1 MCIGYHRSMTSR
13 ASSRTPESSAS
24 NKRTK
29 KSAFVNHEAAVA
41 FLDNRIN
48 VERINPSKIKSSVW
62 KLDRMHAML
71 EVLGRPQDQLDIV
84 HIAGSKG
91 KGSVCHMLESTLEAC
106 GYTTGLFTSP
116 HLIDV
121 RERVRIGAESIT
133 ESAFD
138 LALELCKDAAAAVS
152 SKHGEATYFELLT
165 AIAFVV
171 FADQAVD
178 VVILETGIGGELDC
192 TNVVKPMICG
202 LTSIQLEH
210 TQVLG
215 DTLGAIA
222 RQKAGIMKP
231 GVLAIS
237 VKQEDEVTEVFE
249 KHAQEVGAELQ
260 TLGREIEFSSRF
272 QSGSSSGPRG
282 LVCVGAE
289 RKGFEHIAVP
299 LLGMHQT
306 ENCGL
311 VLAILLELRERG
323 FDICERSIASGLKH
337 MNRHGR
343 LECVCEQPRIYI
355 DGAHTPESVRQTL
368 VAVGA
373 HLDYDSLIIIFGCAS
388 DKDISG
394 MFDELDRGADK
405 IVFTQATGNPRAVGF
420 KELHDR
426 FSEHHRVMCS
436 SRPSVKE
443 AINEAAMAATGNDL
457 ILLLGS
463 FYIAG
468 EAKVLFEERKAKRS
482 V

>member
-1 MCIGYHRSMTSR
+1 M
-13 ASSRTPESSAS
+13 
-24 NKRTK
+24 
-29 KSAFVNHEAAVA
+29 A
-41 FLDNRIN
+41 FLNARVN
-48 VERINPSKIKSSVW
+48 VERTNPKKIQPSVW

-71 EVLGRPQDQLDIV
+71 EALGRPHDQLDIV

-91 KGSVCHMLESTLEAC
+91 KGSVCHMLESSLEAC

-121 RERVRIGAESIT
+121 RERVRIGAESIS

-138 LALELCKDAAAAVS
+138 LALEQCKDAAGAVS
-152 SKHGEATYFELLT
+152 AKHGEATYFELLT

-171 FADQAVD
+171 FAQEAVD

-202 LTSIQLEH
+202 LTTIQLEH
-210 TQVLG
+210 TEVLG

-237 VKQEDEVTEVFE
+237 VNQQAEASEVFE
-249 KHAQEVGAELQ
+249 KHAKEVGADFRL
-260 TLGREIEFSSRF
+260 LGREIEYSSRF
-272 QSGSSSGPRG
+272 QSGTGGGPQG
-282 LVCVGAE
+282 LVCVGPE
-289 RKGFEHIAVP
+289 RSGFEHFAVP
-299 LLGMHQT
+299 LLGMHQA

-311 VLAILLELRERG
+311 ALAILLDLRDRG
-323 FDICERSIASGLKH
+323 FDICERSVASGLEH

-343 LECVCEQPRIYI
+343 LERVCDKPRIYI

-368 VAVGA
+368 MAVGA
-373 HLDYDSLIIIFGCAS
+373 HLDYDSLIIVFGCAS
-388 DKDISG
+388 DKDVGG

-405 IVFTQATGNPRAVGF
+405 IVFTQASENPRAADHG
-420 KELHDR
+420 ELCER
-426 FSEHHRVMCS
+426 FSENHRVMCS
-436 SRPSVKE
+436 SHGSVKE
-443 AINEAAMAATGNDL
+443 AINAAAMAATGNDL

-468 EAKVLFEERKAKRS
+468 EAKVLLEARKVKRLGG